1 MSQVKYSIWFPFSIV
16 FFEIATYL
24 ANDMYLPGLPAL
36 MEDFHISQLQAQNTL
51 LYWFL
56 GSASMQLLIGPLSD
70 RYGRKIILLLGA
82 VLFTAT
88 SFLCANTNQLIPFFV
103 ARF

>member
-1 MSQVKYSIWFPFSIV
+1 MNKTAFWFPFSIV

-24 ANDMYLPGLPAL
+24 ANDMYLAGLPSLMIDFQITQAL
-36 MEDFHISQLQAQNTL
+36 AQDTL

-56 GSASMQLLIGPLSD
+56 GSASMQLLMGPLSD

-82 VLFTAT
+82 MCFTMASVVCALT
-88 SFLCANTNQLIPFFV
+88 SQIFPFLV
-103 ARF
+103 A